1 MSLLPTVSRRTGTRY
16 GRPSIESQVL
26 YNACRWMLRPV
37 VGIAPLTPGAMRR
50 AAVLDSAA
58 GVRIP
63 SGIDR
68 EAIRFPGF
76 DGELVRTAGSTADLR
91 DGVVLYLHGG
101 GFMCCGLNTH
111 RPVVASIAKRTGLP
125 VLHIA
130 YRQLPSTSISGSVDD
145 CLDAYRWLLEQGAL
159 PEKVVFVGDSA
170 GGFLVFATA
179 LAAVSAGLDVPA
191 GLVGLS
197 PLLDLDCTTKSVH
210 ANARR
215 DVIAPVS
222 ALMAIGKLGGQTNS
236 PVDGDLAALPP
247 SLLIVA
253 ESEVLRVDSEVMAQR
268 LAAAG
273 VPCSLQIWNGQV
285 HAFPAVW
292 PGLPESR
299 AALRDVARFIRA
311 RLDAVPPQVAGESCS
326 GS

>member
-1 MSLLPTVSRRTGTRY
+1 
-16 GRPSIESQVL
+16 
-26 YNACRWMLRPV
+26 
-37 VGIAPLTPGAMRR
+37 
-50 AAVLDSAA
+50 
-58 GVRIP
+58 
-63 SGIDR
+63 
-68 EAIRFPGF
+68 
-76 DGELVRTAGSTADLR
+76 
-91 DGVVLYLHGG
+91 
-101 GFMCCGLNTH
+101 MCCGLNTH

-179 LAAVSAGLDVPA
+179 LAAVSAGLEVRA

-247 SLLIVA
+247 SLLIAA

-273 VPCSLQIWNGQV
+273 G
-285 HAFPAVW
+285 AVLAADLER
-292 PGLPESR
+292 PGSR
-299 AALRDVARFIRA
+299 VSR
-311 RLDAVPPQVAGESCS
+311 RLAWLAGEPGCAT
-326 GS
+326 